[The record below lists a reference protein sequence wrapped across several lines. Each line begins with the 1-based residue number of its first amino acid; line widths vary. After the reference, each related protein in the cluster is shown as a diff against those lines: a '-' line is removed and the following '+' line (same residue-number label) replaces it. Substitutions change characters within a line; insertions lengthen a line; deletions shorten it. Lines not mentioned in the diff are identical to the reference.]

1 MADDGSFQDI
11 FGDFETSEVDPGK
24 TTNVEDGADD
34 WGDFETPESVSTGN
48 VEGVDVNN
56 IEDAWGDFSASLDA
70 AEEVKTSPDDTGNG
84 QESAN
89 VTTNNSQGVTEEAV
103 NDDLGD
109 FEEPPQAENEPS
121 PAPGTAV
128 VETGEANTVVVD
140 NMVSENNGSDDVTE
154 EKTDADAVESV
165 GPQAV
170 RRTKGAEEAA
180 VEDGGAVPGAI
191 GEELFG
197 TVKKSSES
205 KDARE
210 ESENIDSALGDFED
224 ASVAAETIAAND
236 IFEAGA
242 TEDYTVK
249 PKDARASDREP
260 EVPVQQPERPT
271 ETIEEEQTKKEE
283 GNTENDLGGFN
294 SEETPALPPAESPT
308 EEEKDT
314 SVDVEE
320 DGAAEDN
327 DWGEFNDS
335 AIGKGKKSSEEAEMS
350 KDPPAADTAAD
361 VAVPEAEEK
370 VVDDAENDWGDFN
383 SEENPALPPAESPTE
398 EEKDTSVDVEED
410 GAAEDNDWGEFNDSP
425 IGKGKKSSEEAEMSK
440 DPPAADTAA
449 DVAVPEAE
457 EKVADNAENDWGDF
471 NSEETPAAP
480 TGEEDSAT
488 SAAGDGAWGDFS
500 TEEVPAPAPV
510 ETGAGG
516 NENGGDAWGDFNT
529 TSMEDAS
536 PNEAEDADWGNFEST
551 EGGNKEP
558 NGGAGEVSGGEEEF
572 EFGDDDFQNSNESLE
587 VEEGGDGEDDD
598 WGNFAESESFS
609 PVEVSPKIQTILTL
623 EESKFHELTTSVF
636 GKGFDKISSE
646 SGSKDTEVSEA
657 MSSQFLIDLLRAGQ
671 GRSSSGLLFW
681 GPSKCLSCGC
691 LLRFMSKNCI
701 VCGKS
706 TGMLDWKGR
715 GKVGSIVENRL
726 RSALRLPKGSKLQQ
740 DEEDASKLSKFSPSL
755 TPRKSVESS
764 PSGNGPMPS
773 LNINDNDDEEGA
785 SLFNLSETSV
795 VNSNVNS
802 AQSDLFS
809 AFQSAPSPVRGGSGR
824 GPSNDVFSTFI
835 GMEPANPTAN
845 NDSNVDLLSQTLADF
860 GISAPT
866 NSAENKAMDAGKGIL
881 ATEGNSPVPNAI
893 EKGGE
898 MGKASMAPQESAL
911 DSVLKVLSSHA
922 ESNKK
927 SRRTN
932 GDRNELPPEVQ
943 KLIDELV
950 VPNYMLS
957 NVLAL
962 PMQATEEKNDVF
974 DGIDVPASPP
984 VPEVAPTEPLA
995 VLTTASAS
1003 DTKFT
1008 EGSANG
1014 LIDNKVEQ
1022 PSLQSL
1028 GAQVLAEPAE
1038 KSLLPSFGEPVA
1050 DEAESVGMA
1059 NPEDTATI
1067 TVVKE
1072 HFPSAS
1078 LDAGNGRTEPVVS
1091 AEEVPGDDWGDFN
1104 DSPAGEE
1111 EQGSGEPVATA
1122 ESPAADLTE
1131 FGAGEKAGGAA
1142 RVDVENSCGDFST
1155 GEEPVFEPTESPK
1168 EEDTATNE
1176 ADDDWGDFQ

>member
-1 MADDGSFQDI
+1 MFPFYVLFVFSFLQLLPSPFFIFVCFWTFRLKIMADDGSFQDI

-335 AIGKGKKSSEEAEMS
+335 
-350 KDPPAADTAAD
+350 
-361 VAVPEAEEK
+361 
-370 VVDDAENDWGDFN
+370 
-383 SEENPALPPAESPTE
+383 
-398 EEKDTSVDVEED
+398 
-410 GAAEDNDWGEFNDSP
+410 P

-457 EKVADNAENDWGDF
+457 EKVADDAENDWGDF

-551 EGGNKEP
+551 EGGNKGP

>member
-1 MADDGSFQDI
+1 MFPFYVLFVFSFLQLLPSPFFIFVCFWTFRLKIMADDGSFQDI

-84 QESAN
+84 QESTN

-103 NDDLGD
+103 SDDLGD

-335 AIGKGKKSSEEAEMS
+335 
-350 KDPPAADTAAD
+350 
-361 VAVPEAEEK
+361 
-370 VVDDAENDWGDFN
+370 
-383 SEENPALPPAESPTE
+383 
-398 EEKDTSVDVEED
+398 
-410 GAAEDNDWGEFNDSP
+410 P

-457 EKVADNAENDWGDF
+457 EKVADDAENDWGDF

-1038 KSLLPSFGEPVA
+1038 KSLLPSFGEPVV

-1059 NPEDTATI
+1059 NREDTATI
-1067 TVVKE
+1067 TAVEE

>member
-1 MADDGSFQDI
+1 MFPFYVLFVFSFLQLLPSPFFIFVCFWTFRLKIMADDGSFQDI

-320 DGAAEDN
+320 DGAAEN
-327 DWGEFNDS
+327 
-335 AIGKGKKSSEEAEMS
+335 
-350 KDPPAADTAAD
+350 
-361 VAVPEAEEK
+361 
-370 VVDDAENDWGDFN
+370 
-383 SEENPALPPAESPTE
+383 
-398 EEKDTSVDVEED
+398 
-410 GAAEDNDWGEFNDSP
+410 NDWGEFNDSP

>member
-84 QESAN
+84 QESTN

-103 NDDLGD
+103 SDDLGD

-283 GNTENDLGGFN
+283 GNTENDLGDFN
-294 SEETPALPPAESPT
+294 SEETPALPP
-308 EEEKDT
+308 
-314 SVDVEE
+314 V
-320 DGAAEDN
+320 
-327 DWGEFNDS
+327 
-335 AIGKGKKSSEEAEMS
+335 
-350 KDPPAADTAAD
+350 
-361 VAVPEAEEK
+361 
-370 VVDDAENDWGDFN
+370 
-383 SEENPALPPAESPTE
+383 ESPTE

-773 LNINDNDDEEGA
+773 LDINDNDDDEEGA